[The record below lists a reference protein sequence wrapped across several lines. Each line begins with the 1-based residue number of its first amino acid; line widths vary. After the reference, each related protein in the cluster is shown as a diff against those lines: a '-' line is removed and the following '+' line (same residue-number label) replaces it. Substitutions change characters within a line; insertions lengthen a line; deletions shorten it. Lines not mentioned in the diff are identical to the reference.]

1 MYEDFEYSS
10 IRYDPRQMELPF
22 QDRDGK
28 KDVPSV
34 HEETG
39 EGSEETTSRKIGHSF
54 TVDEIEKHE
63 DGSAT
68 YTIKGSEDD
77 IQRLFEAFFLHS
89 LVLGIESAEKST
101 EAFTARADALRAAEK
116 LVKYLD
122 VWEEVDTFDYIPDVE
137 QVKNQ
142 LKASLKKAG
151 V

>member
-34 HEETG
+34 QEEAG

-54 TVDEIEKHE
+54 IVEEVEKHE

-137 QVKNQ
+137 QVKNE

>member
-34 HEETG
+34 QEEAG

-89 LVLGIESAEKST
+89 LVLGIESAEQST
-101 EAFTARADALRAAEK
+101 EAFTAKANALRAAEK

-122 VWEEVDTFDYIPDVE
+122 VWEEVDEFDYIPSVE
-137 QVKNQ
+137 QVKNE
-142 LKASLKKAG
+142 LRVLLKKAG